1 MSAVQ
6 KIARV
11 MKLPDGLQLYRGLG
25 GLMDLPDRF
34 WASDCHGCRGYA
46 EWGFLSTTSNRAT
59 AIEYSGVKD
68 GRPLAMLLQLT
79 VGSVDRGACI
89 AEFSQYPGEV
99 CRLLCTL
106 PPAECWG
113 TRGRPPRT
121 RLCFAAQPNVL

>member
-1 MSAVQ
+1 
-6 KIARV
+6 

-34 WASDCHGCRGYA
+34 WAADRHGCRGYV

-99 CRLLCTL
+99 CGPRPAPPNLLY
-106 PPAECWG
+106 AG
-113 TRGRPPRT
+113 GGRAMRFAVG
-121 RLCFAAQPNVL
+121 LCAHDPSPSQG